1 MFENCSIIVIANGNH
16 LDELYRLEVDA
27 DTQREVCS
35 SFDRALND
43 LISEKTKISFD
54 GSYKPHNDEFLAIEN
69 FQLSDTIK
77 DAIRDPLG
85 VPAYQKENG
94 EFYDIKAI
102 FVGKRI
108 ETDDTERFKV
118 AFQRFRKEQY
128 ISTSWVNLFF
138 TNETFRREKD
148 FGISISDSVDCYY
161 TEGELRFSSFYF
173 ARQIFDLSEYYR
185 SATDQEVQAF
195 TTSDKL
201 SLEDTEAFKTVANTW
216 IRRKIAMIND
226 SDVLINYKALE
237 IKNLAKDAGITI
249 VVENEKV
256 VIPNDKEQIKVILG
270 FLDEE
275 AYKGPFSQNTFL
287 ANSKRKINR

>member
-1 MFENCSIIVIANGNH
+1 MFENCSIIIIANGSH
-16 LDELYRLEVDA
+16 VDELYRLEVDA
-27 DTQREVCS
+27 DTQKEICL
-35 SFDRALND
+35 SFDSAVDD
-43 LISEKTKISFD
+43 LLSEKTKISFD

-69 FQLSDTIK
+69 FQLSDAIK

-173 ARQIFDLSEYYR
+173 ARQIFDLRDYYR